1 MPTGSTVLPED
12 TAMDTE
18 HVTSPVWEEHP
29 ENIQV
34 IRGFPK
40 PHEDLFEL
48 AEQVPYWW
56 QLARSAPTLAFLVA
70 RCWYFDALPRG
81 ESVERVRQYVLMK
94 RADICGALGFPSD
107 QRTLR
112 LLLKFRIN
120 AEVAMPFVI
129 NDLMI
134 LKLLLRYEPSALELL
149 EQAEQIGTNEICL
162 LATGLHFDENPRHDY
177 HIGRGM
183 LWGTLPHCE
192 WYFRLPAAKRQWLSH
207 RFVKADITVTHVD
220 AVRLLLGEVQPF
232 TRFQNERKAIN
243 YLEGYLARVSAIRR
257 TRYNLDPHHLGWPE
271 PPIVPV
277 RGIIPILSYEELRK
291 EGNEMQHCVTSYWDD
306 ILLGK
311 FYAYRIERD
320 CRCTIGIRFYYGS
333 WRISEVK
340 GKNNQAIEDPE
351 IMAILNNWI
360 ESSPASKVRSAP
372 RLDYLNAIAKTCG
385 IPMRNFSDEPEM

>member
-1 MPTGSTVLPED
+1 MPIGSTVLPED

-18 HVTSPVWEEHP
+18 PVIFPTWEDFP

-70 RCWYFDALPRG
+70 RCWFFDALPRG
-81 ESVERVRQYVLMK
+81 ESVQRVRQYVLMK
-94 RADICGALGFPSD
+94 RSAICAALGFPSD

-112 LLLKFRIN
+112 LLLKFRLN

-129 NDLMI
+129 NDLMV

-162 LATGLHFDENPRHDY
+162 LSTGLGFGGISSKTE
-177 HIGRGM
+177 ISRG
-183 LWGTLPHCE
+183 LFLDTLPQCE
-192 WYFRLPAAKRQWLSH
+192 WFFRLPASKRHWLAQ
-207 RFVKADITVTHVD
+207 RFITTDETTKYVEV
-220 AVRLLLGEVQPF
+220 VRLLLGTVKPF
-232 TRFQNERKAIN
+232 TRFQNERKAIA
-243 YLEGYLARVSAIRR
+243 YLERYLGHASAIQRVR
-257 TRYNLDPHHLGWPE
+257 LSLDPRRLGWPE

-277 RGIIPILSYEELRK
+277 RGIVPILSFEDLRK
-291 EGNEMQHCVTSYWDD
+291 EGSEMQHCAALYWDN

-311 FYAYRIERD
+311 FYVYRIERD
-320 CRCTIGIRFYYGS
+320 CRCTIGIRFNNGS

-340 GKNNQAIEDPE
+340 GRNNQAIEDPE
-351 IMAILNNWI
+351 IMEILNNWI

-385 IPMRNFSDEPEM
+385 IPMRNFRDEQGM